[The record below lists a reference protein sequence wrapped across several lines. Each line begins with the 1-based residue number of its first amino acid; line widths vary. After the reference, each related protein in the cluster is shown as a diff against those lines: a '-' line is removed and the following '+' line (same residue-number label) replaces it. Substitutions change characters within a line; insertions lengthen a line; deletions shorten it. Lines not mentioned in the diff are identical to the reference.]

1 MEINANG
8 GFYARGV
15 AYSMVKKMEVLQ
27 AYLNT
32 TDDGDRFSMKKI
44 DHVAKTTMVSTGYAH
59 KVINE
64 YLCTGALENP
74 KRALNQLAV
83 V

>member
-32 TDDGDRFSMKKI
+32 TDDGDRFCMKK
-44 DHVAKTTMVSTGYAH
+44 KSTM
-59 KVINE
+59 
-64 YLCTGALENP
+64 LQRP
-74 KRALNQLAV
+74 RAFPWATLTR
-83 V
+83 